1 VTPLYERLGG
11 EAAVEAAVVL
21 FYDKVMND
29 ADLGPFFEGF
39 DLHDQIVRHVTF
51 MTRAF
56 GGRVSHDVN
65 LTAAHKNLVDRG
77 LDDRHVDV
85 FVRLLGEVLGELGVG
100 EEDAAE
106 VKAHLEANRGR
117 VLGRAR

>member
-1 VTPLYERLGG
+1 MGG

-29 ADLGPFFEGF
+29 AQLAPYFHGF

-56 GGRVSHDVN
+56 GGQVSHAVN
-65 LTAAHKNLVDRG
+65 LTSAHKNLVDRG
-77 LDDRHVDV
+77 LGDGHVDA
-85 FVRLLGEVLGELGVG
+85 FIRLVGEVLSDLGVS
-100 EEDAAE
+100 EADASE
-106 VKAHLEANRGR
+106 VRDHIEASRAT
-117 VLGRAR
+117 VLGRSL

>member
-1 VTPLYERLGG
+1 MAPLYERLGG

-29 ADLGPFFEGF
+29 AKLAPFFRGF

-56 GGRVSHDVN
+56 GGRVAHEVN
-65 LTAAHKNLVDRG
+65 LASAHKNLVDRG
-77 LDDRHVDV
+77 LDDGHVDV
-85 FVRLLGEVLGELGVG
+85 FVRLVGEVLSDLGVS
-100 EEDAAE
+100 DADASE
-106 VKAHLEANRGR
+106 VRAHLEASRAH
-117 VLGRAR
+117 VLGRSP